1 MTTIFDPIHGY
12 VEITPLMQ
20 LIIDTPEFQR
30 LRHLRQLGVT
40 HHVFPSANHTRFEHS
55 IGVSH
60 LAKQMGKSLQR
71 NQPELNINDRLI
83 ELWQIAGLIHDLGHG
98 PFSHLYDDQVISH
111 DDDEHEERGIAMFL
125 KMIEQYG
132 LPFEAHERILLIQM
146 INPDDKH
153 KHHWQNQI
161 VANKINQLDV
171 DKMDYIMRDAYHIG
185 MKCEGEYS
193 RLIENARV
201 KSIITDQSHHQHQQQ
216 QHQHQQQ
223 QQQQHQHQQ
232 QYIAWP
238 EKLQYE
244 IFTLFATRYRLHKQ
258 VYSHPAV
265 KAYEFLIVPIL
276 KHLVY
281 KDAKPIP
288 FVKLIDSIV
297 YHPNT
302 SDPEILRLVDNINRR
317 QHPKLVEAIVLPY
330 KNDDPGT
337 QKTIEETV
345 TRLKDK
351 YLTINRTTKQLTTKQ
366 LTTNNNNNDNVSSS
380 EEKEYL
386 DNYVFVTTIIGFAGK
401 STPNPLENVY
411 FYNNNKRETTTTGNC
426 VTTSAEENALKKTHQ
441 NYAYTLDLHR
451 CSFIIPKFCK
461 EAIIRVYKKTN

>member
-1 MTTIFDPIHGY
+1 MQALQVNDDQMNVINSDRY
-12 VEITPLMQ
+12 SLQNLLEIYHNSRD
-20 LIIDTPEFQR
+20 DTPENI
-30 LRHLRQLGVT
+30 GAVT
-40 HHVFPSANHTRFEHS
+40 
-55 IGVSH
+55 
-60 LAKQMGKSLQR
+60 SLQKFICEIIWMCR
-71 NQPELNINDRLI
+71 TMDGYCHR
-83 ELWQIAGLIHDLGHG
+83 
-98 PFSHLYDDQVISH
+98 SHYSDGSW
-111 DDDEHEERGIAMFL
+111 EHEENAYLSDIYLHSQNILPDNGSDMCSNFYEEWWQNLRNKNAPEVLTNEYIFNNILWQPNANAL
-125 KMIEQYG
+125 KYAYDCLNNIQK
-132 LPFEAHERILLIQM
+132 FLLIVV
-146 INPDDKH
+146 IT
-153 KHHWQNQI
+153 
-161 VANKINQLDV
+161 
-171 DKMDYIMRDAYHIG
+171 
-185 MKCEGEYS
+185 
-193 RLIENARV
+193 RLG
-201 KSIITDQSHHQHQQQ
+201 
-216 QHQHQQQ
+216 
-223 QQQQHQHQQ
+223 
-232 QYIAWP
+232 
-238 EKLQYE
+238 
-244 IFTLFATRYRLHKQ
+244 FADRGDM
-258 VYSHPAV
+258 
-265 KAYEFLIVPIL
+265 E
-276 KHLVY
+276 
-281 KDAKPIP
+281 DAKPIP